1 MKTLKLI
8 TNDPLQLYSKSING
22 FPATYKLI
30 DGADAPVPPE
40 GWAYVEELG
49 YPPEDAQEG
58 KQWVRNLTAESYGW
72 MEQDAPEQEPE
83 WYELPAWRIRAVAKL
98 TPFGD
103 GVLMDSVDLAIAA
116 IADPAEKAV
125 AEEVFYYGNT
135 LRRDSVL
142 LTTMATGLGI
152 DDLTLDGIFEQAYA
166 IEV

>member
-58 KQWVRNLTAESYGW
+58 SSGFGI
-72 MEQDAPEQEPE
+72 
-83 WYELPAWRIRAVAKL
+83 LPL
-98 TPFGD
+98 S
-103 GVLMDSVDLAIAA
+103 LMD
-116 IADPAEKAV
+116 
-125 AEEVFYYGNT
+125 
-135 LRRDSVL
+135 
-142 LTTMATGLGI
+142 GLSRMHQNKSQSGMSYQ
-152 DDLTLDGIFEQAYA
+152 LGESEQ
-166 IEV
+166 

>member
-1 MKTLKLI
+1 MKYILIQTDPLKLSSQSVGGLPRTI
-8 TNDPLQLYSKSING
+8 SRVTPP
-22 FPATYKLI
+22 PATPNGY
-30 DGADAPVPPE
+30 
-40 GWAYVEELG
+40 AYVEDQEF
-49 YPPEDAQEG
+49 PAQEPSAG
-58 KQWVRNLTAESYGW
+58 KQWARNLTAEAYGW
-72 MEQDAPEQEPE
+72 IEQDAPEQEPE
-83 WYELPAWRIRAVAKL
+83 WYELTAWRIRTVAKL

-125 AEEVFYYGNT
+125 AEEVFYHGNT